1 MVNERELFLLFME
14 FLAKPV
20 IVEEIVRR
28 PTLLIVDDE
37 EGPRQALRIIFKDD
51 YNILV
56 AENGAKALM
65 LAQKHSVDA
74 AVLDIRM
81 AGLSGIDVLHQ
92 IKQMDPG
99 TEVIMLTAYETLE
112 TARQALRLGACDY
125 LDKPFDVPAMR
136 CAVRKAMERRGLL
149 KEFQVRNK
157 ELSKLQSEIYQ
168 SEVREEQ
175 ARTRGEI
182 YASIIHDISGPLSI
196 ITGFI
201 EMVNQAVRNASR
213 IEGDDLTVL
222 KDRLTRISRQVQN
235 CAAISRR
242 YLGFLRDDP
251 EDHSPVSVEQIL
263 TDLKELLKTHPS
275 SQGHEL
281 AVRSSSDDLG
291 ARINGTDLI
300 QILLNL
306 TINAFQCSDQPHQVE
321 VTGRNIDAALPLL
334 EFTNNPN
341 ELFLL
346 HSGFA
351 NEAPMVAVEVR
362 DDGPGIQAD
371 LLGRIFDPYVTTKR
385 RRHGTGLGLSIVKR
399 LVEQAQGAIHVRTMP
414 GEGTRFTVYLPAY
427 LGKLD
432 E

>member
-1 MVNERELFLLFME
+1 ME
-14 FLAKPV
+14 FSAKPM
-20 IVEEIVRR
+20 IVEEPVRR

-65 LAQKHSVDA
+65 LAQNHAVDA

-99 TEVIMLTAYETLE
+99 TEVIMLTAYETLD

-136 CAVRKAMERRGLL
+136 SAVRKAMDRRALV
-149 KEFQVRNK
+149 KEFQTRTSQ
-157 ELSKLQSEIYQ
+157 LSRLQSEIYQ
-168 SEVREEQ
+168 SEIREEQ

-182 YASIIHDISGPLSI
+182 YASIIHDINGPLSI

-251 EDHSPVSVEQIL
+251 EDHTPVGVAQIL
-263 TDLKELLKTHPS
+263 TDLKELLKTHFS

-281 AVRSSSDDLG
+281 AVQTSSDDLG

-321 VTGRNIDAALPLL
+321 VTGTNIDKALPLL
-334 EFTNNPN
+334 EFKDNPN

-346 HSGFA
+346 HPGFA
-351 NEAPMVAVEVR
+351 NEAPMVALVVR
-362 DDGPGIQAD
+362 DDGPGIPAE

-385 RRHGTGLGLSIVKR
+385 RHQGTGLGLSIVKR
-399 LVEQAQGAIHVRTMP
+399 LVEQAQGAIHVSTRP
-414 GEGTRFTVYLPAY
+414 GEGTCFTVYLPAY